1 MRWPRFGWLFTV
13 DEPYLA
19 KSSCGCVAVRQRQ
32 PKSCDATGVNAPGAT
47 PSARA
52 WWVVAPLAAIW
63 AAALGWAIFALP
75 VLAAWVSSVQST
87 AGWGQVLR
95 TAGLAWV
102 VAHDVPVQVGGAT
115 YSLLPW
121 GLLAIPVFLLVYAGR
136 WAGRVAKVDTVRDWL
151 LVAGSTA
158 VLYTVLVT
166 VVSLLA
172 RVPGARTSAKYA
184 LLAALA
190 ISVLALLWGVLHGSS
205 MRPMILS
212 AIPRDLRVVIR
223 GAVIAIATLVGMG
236 AALVALSL
244 IVHFGEVIRIQQYLE
259 PGPLGGVA
267 LLVLSI
273 GYLPVAAMWAVSYCL
288 GAGVSIGTDVTL
300 TPFIAT
306 SAPVELP
313 PFPMLAALPQDVGP
327 VAWALP
333 VIGVFAGTLIGLV
346 VAKGGFRLGRRIC
359 LAAGASLLAAIG
371 VYLLLFMSSGALG
384 TMNLVQVGP
393 KPALG
398 ATIALA
404 LMLIGSVAT
413 VLLFGLRPKASLP
426 EPVTA
431 ESEIDELP
439 SIAE

>member
-1 MRWPRFGWLFTV
+1 M
-13 DEPYLA
+13 
-19 KSSCGCVAVRQRQ
+19 AVRQRQ

-223 GAVIAIATLVGMG
+223 GAVIGMG

>member
-1 MRWPRFGWLFTV
+1 MVNESENTHGP
-13 DEPYLA
+13 DE
-19 KSSCGCVAVRQRQ
+19 
-32 PKSCDATGVNAPGAT
+32 
-47 PSARA
+47 
-52 WWVVAPLAAIW
+52 
-63 AAALGWAIFALP
+63 
-75 VLAAWVSSVQST
+75 
-87 AGWGQVLR
+87 
-95 TAGLAWV
+95 
-102 VAHDVPVQVGGAT
+102 
-115 YSLLPW
+115 
-121 GLLAIPVFLLVYAGR
+121 
-136 WAGRVAKVDTVRDWL
+136 
-151 LVAGSTA
+151 
-158 VLYTVLVT
+158 LY
-166 VVSLLA
+166 
-172 RVPGARTSAKYA
+172 PGARTSAKYA

-223 GAVIAIATLVGMG
+223 GAVIAIATLIGMG